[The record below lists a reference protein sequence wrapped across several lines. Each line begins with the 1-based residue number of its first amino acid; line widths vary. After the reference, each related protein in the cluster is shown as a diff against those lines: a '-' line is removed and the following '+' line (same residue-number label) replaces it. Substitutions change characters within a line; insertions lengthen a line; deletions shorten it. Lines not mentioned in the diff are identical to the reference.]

1 MNLSRKG
8 ASSRE
13 DTSMP
18 KQTFLRLVEDEDEQE
33 VGGVFEPDDIAIM
46 TSAFDRILSDLKL
59 VGRDDLATRMVA
71 KLVIKLVRNGE
82 RDPDRVRQLGSLA
95 MRARLAPSPSSP
107 PGRRAR

>member
-18 KQTFLRLVEDEDEQE
+18 KQTYLRLVEDKQE
-33 VGGVFEPDDIAIM
+33 VGGVFQPDDIAIM

-71 KLVIKLVRNGE
+71 KFVLELVRNGE

-95 MRARLAPSPSSP
+95 MRAQIA
-107 PGRRAR
+107 